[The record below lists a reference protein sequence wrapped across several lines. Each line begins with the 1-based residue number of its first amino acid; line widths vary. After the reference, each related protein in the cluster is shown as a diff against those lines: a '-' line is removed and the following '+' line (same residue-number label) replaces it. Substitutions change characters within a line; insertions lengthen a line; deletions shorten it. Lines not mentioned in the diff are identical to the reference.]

1 MPSQAENMILVM
13 GVTGTG
19 KSYFINKLKEGA
31 AGVGHD
37 ILSHTADVN
46 MIQTTLSGSPIAI
59 VDTPGFDD
67 TTRSDGEIL
76 REITKFLVAQYKLGI
91 KLKGIIY
98 LHRITDVRMQ
108 GSALQ
113 YFEMFRRLCGEDAFE
128 NVALVTTM
136 WGLLKDKEVGLQR
149 EEQLIEKFWEPM
161 MEMGSYATSFD
172 GSRESAEGIISVLFG
187 KEDVVLR
194 IQKEIVDEGR
204 VIEETTAGAYVKKE
218 VKARLVAKTN
228 KVRDLTE
235 QLNKAERDRDLR
247 RQKSLEKAR
256 DEAEREL
263 RKEKRGREGLK
274 QDIGKEM
281 DATIEQQKRQKWAS
295 RFQIFASV
303 VGVSVAIIA
312 NLILP
317 FVM

>member
-1 MPSQAENMILVM
+1 
-13 GVTGTG
+13 
-19 KSYFINKLKEGA
+19 
-31 AGVGHD
+31 
-37 ILSHTADVN
+37 

-136 WGLLKDKEVGLQR
+136 WSLLTDKEIGLRR
-149 EEQLIEKFWEPM
+149 EEQLIERFWEPM
-161 MEMGSYATSFD
+161 MDMGSYATSFD
-172 GSRESAEGIISVLFG
+172 GTRESAEGIISVLFG
-187 KEDVVLR
+187 KEDVVLK

-204 VIEETTAGAYVKKE
+204 VIEDTTAGAYVKGK
-218 VKARLVAKTN
+218 VKARLVEKTN
-228 KVRDLTE
+228 QVRDLTE

-247 RQKSLEKAR
+247 RQRSLVKAR
-256 DEAEREL
+256 DKAENEL
-263 RKEKRGREGLK
+263 KKEKRGRESLK
-274 QDIGKEM
+274 HDVGKEM
-281 DATIEQQKRQKWAS
+281 ETTLAQQRRQRWAS

-303 VGVSVAIIA
+303 VGISVAIIA